1 VFANRGGKKVKGSA
15 ISKAVSRYISRH
27 YRKIYVRKDYHDKI
41 RNAAHRVG
49 CTIQEFVH
57 KLFDRYGE
65 RLVEELLAE
74 RSKSARATMHVEAPP
89 RRVEAPKVEATT
101 RAPKPEVEVPE
112 PGFVV
117 IDLGVYG
124 RFKVREEDWRL
135 FVEIVESSKPVV
147 EDTLKKLPA
156 HLWSLFRRMWS
167 WGAVRFNAKTN
178 TWMINYS
185 RFRII
190 RAR

>member
-1 VFANRGGKKVKGSA
+1 L
-15 ISKAVSRYISRH
+15 IW
-27 YRKIYVRKDYHDKI
+27 VRKEYRDKVREI
-41 RNAAHRVG
+41 ARKAG
-49 CTIQEFVH
+49 CSIQEFVH
-57 KLFDRYGE
+57 ELIDRYGE
-65 RLVEELLAE
+65 RLAGELLAE
-74 RSKSARATMHVEAPP
+74 GSKSAQATMRVEAPP

-101 RAPKPEVEVPE
+101 QAPKPEVEAPE

-156 HLWSLFRRMWS
+156 HLWSLFRQMWS

>member
-1 VFANRGGKKVKGSA
+1 MGKSLNKAVL
-15 ISKAVSRYISRH
+15 SKAVSRYMAKH
-27 YRKIYVRKDYHDKI
+27 YKRIWVRREFHDKV
-41 RNAAHRVG
+41 RDAARKVG
-49 CTIQEFVH
+49 RSIPEFVYE
-57 KLFDRYGE
+57 LFNRYGG

-74 RSKSARATMHVEAPP
+74 GSKSAQATMHAETK
-89 RRVEAPKVEATT
+89 RVEAPKVEATT

-178 TWMINYS
+178 TWMIDYR
-185 RFRII
+185 RFKII
-190 RAR
+190 RSSPRITPL